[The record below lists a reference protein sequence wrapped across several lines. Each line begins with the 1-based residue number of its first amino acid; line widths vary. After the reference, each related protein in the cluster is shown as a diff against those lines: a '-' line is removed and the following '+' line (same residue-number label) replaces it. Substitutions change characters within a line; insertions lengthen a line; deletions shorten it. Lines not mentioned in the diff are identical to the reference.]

1 MKQIDRRRPV
11 VGKSFTYFVC
21 DVHNWDFGEDDPDD
35 VCPVCLGEE
44 NMRRQVVVM
53 IRALNN
59 HMTHSERCLPVHS
72 YVQKLLNQLGEN
84 YDAG

>member
-1 MKQIDRRRPV
+1 MNQIDRKRRVENYGVP
-11 VGKSFTYFVC
+11 FFVC
-21 DVHNWDFGEDDPDD
+21 DVHGWDFTDEGGD
-35 VCPVCLGEE
+35 VCPVCQGEE

-53 IRALNN
+53 IRQLNN